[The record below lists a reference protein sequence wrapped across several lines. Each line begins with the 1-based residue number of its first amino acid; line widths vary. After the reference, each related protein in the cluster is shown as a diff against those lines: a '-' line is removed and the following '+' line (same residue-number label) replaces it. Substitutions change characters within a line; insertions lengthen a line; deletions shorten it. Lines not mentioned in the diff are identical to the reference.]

1 MLYYKDLFA
10 LVQVMEPQASMLG
23 VLPQDQA
30 VTGCQLDS
38 RAIREGDL
46 FVAFEGARVDGH
58 DYLDSAQN
66 LGAVCALVTKFTK
79 STITQIR
86 VKDPMAMLVHI
97 ARTVRGL
104 WPKNRTVIALTGSVG
119 KTTTKDLCAS
129 IFSQVGHT
137 YQTQGNQNNLLG
149 VSLTI
154 MNVPKTCQYAIIE
167 LGINARFEMITL
179 AELVR
184 PDIALITNIGPCHL
198 EKLGSLAGVAEQK
211 ANIYKGLCPG
221 GIAVLPENTPYES
234 IFTQAAGKARRVYY
248 GQDGEHAPIKMYDL
262 KLDGQSFAQ
271 FTLAADGNAQ
281 SCSLQIIGGHQVN
294 NALAAA
300 TCALELGV
308 DLPHIVRGLE
318 EYKGAKNRLQ
328 LIESGYAGATVL
340 MDAYN
345 ANPLSLEKALETIGY
360 FGKREKCLVLGD
372 MGELGEESVKW
383 HEQAAGLAMQYGV
396 NRLLTVGK
404 LSQHAQKQFQGYG
417 QHYETVESLQE
428 ALRDHLHNDMVVLIK
443 GSRSM
448 QLEKLTEVVLDKQ
461 GA

>member
-1 MLYYKDLFA
+1 
-10 LVQVMEPQASMLG
+10 
-23 VLPQDQA
+23 
-30 VTGCQLDS
+30 
-38 RAIREGDL
+38 
-46 FVAFEGARVDGH
+46 
-58 DYLDSAQN
+58 
-66 LGAVCALVTKFTK
+66 
-79 STITQIR
+79 
-86 VKDPMAMLVHI
+86 MAMLVHI

-184 PDIALITNIGPCHL
+184 PDI
-198 EKLGSLAGVAEQK
+198 
-211 ANIYKGLCPG
+211 
-221 GIAVLPENTPYES
+221 
-234 IFTQAAGKARRVYY
+234 TQAAGKARRVYY

-448 QLEKLTEVVLDKQ
+448 QLEKLTEVVLDKK

>member
-1 MLYYKDLFA
+1 MLYYKDLFT
-10 LVQVMEPQASMLG
+10 LVQVLEPQATMLG
-23 VLPQDQA
+23 ALPQEQW
-30 VTGCQLDS
+30 VSGCQIDS
-38 RAIREGDL
+38 RAIQEGDL
-46 FVAFEGARVDGH
+46 FVAFEGTRVDGH
-58 DYLDSAQN
+58 DYIDNAKNQ
-66 LGAVCALVTKFTK
+66 GAVCALVTKFNE
-79 STITQIR
+79 STLTQIR

-119 KTTTKDLCAS
+119 KTTTKDLCAC
-129 IFSQVGHT
+129 IFNQVGYT
-137 YQTQGNQNNLLG
+137 YKTQGNQNNLLG

-154 MNVPKTCQYAIIE
+154 MNVPKACQYAIIE

-198 EKLGSLAGVAEQK
+198 EKLGSLSGVAEQK
-211 ANIYKGLCPG
+211 ANIYRGLCPG
-221 GIAVLPENTPYES
+221 GVAVLPENTPYES
-234 IFTQAAGKARRVYY
+234 VFIQAAGKARRVYY

-271 FTLAADGNAQ
+271 FTLAAEGNSH
-281 SCSLQIIGGHQVN
+281 SCSLQIVGGHQVN

-308 DLPHIVRGLE
+308 DLPNIVRGLE
-318 EYKGAKNRLQ
+318 EYKGTKNRLQ
-328 LIESGYAGATVL
+328 LIESGYAGATIL
-340 MDAYN
+340 LDAYN
-345 ANPLSLEKALETIGY
+345 ANPLSLEKALETIEN
-360 FGKREKCLVLGD
+360 FGKREKCLVMGD
-372 MGELGEESVKW
+372 MGELGEDSIRW
-383 HEQAAGLAMQYGV
+383 HEQVAGLAMKHGV
-396 NRLLTVGK
+396 NRLLTVGR

-417 QHYETVESLQE
+417 QHYETVESLQQ